1 MLEEEGFQEVYN
13 LQGGIKAWQ
22 GITVAGPP
30 DMGIELAREMVS
42 AEDIIRLAYGMEK
55 SLGRFYREASE
66 KTGDP
71 EAAELLGKLAGIE
84 EKHKQQ
90 LADLWGAV
98 SGAETARASLEI
110 DGARGALEGGL
121 STGDYLERVT
131 ANNQGVKEVISVAM
145 MFEAQ
150 AMDFYMRCSEEISQ
164 PDANHLLHNLA
175 QQEKGHL
182 AALGDLMDRK
192 A

>member
-30 DMGIELAREMVS
+30 EMGLELAREMVS
-42 AEDIIRLAYGMEK
+42 PEDIIRVAYGMEEG
-55 SLGRFYREASE
+55 LGRFYREASE

-71 EAAELLGKLAGIE
+71 ETAQLLTKLAGIE

-90 LADLWGAV
+90 LADLWGVV
-98 SGAETARASLEI
+98 SGEETTWSSFEA
-110 DGARGALEGGL
+110 DGARDALEGGL

-131 ANNQGVKEVISVAM
+131 ADNQGVEEVISVAM
-145 MFEAQ
+145 MFEAH
-150 AMDFYMRCSEEISQ
+150 AMDFYMRCS
-164 PDANHLLHNLA
+164 
-175 QQEKGHL
+175 
-182 AALGDLMDRK
+182 
-192 A
+192 